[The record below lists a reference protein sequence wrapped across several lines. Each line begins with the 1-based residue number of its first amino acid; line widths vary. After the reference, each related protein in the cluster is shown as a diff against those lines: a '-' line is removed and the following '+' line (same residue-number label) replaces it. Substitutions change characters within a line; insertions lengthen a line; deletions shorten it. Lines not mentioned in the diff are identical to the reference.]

1 MKLNKEKII
10 FLVILLFVVLTV
22 ISSKNDNTIIR
33 INDDNAC
40 IRSNV
45 YSNDNPYSVQFCNKN
60 KVEIEYTGKDF
71 DDKKT
76 YLKIHNVVDFYTFYD
91 VLKDEA
97 SYYMI
102 KKDGTLYKTTS
113 TKITKKDY
121 SVEKLKNYN
130 DIVSLKELYINGE
143 YNVYAISKK
152 GKIKQV

>member
-1 MKLNKEKII
+1 MKFNKEKII
-10 FLVILLFVVLTV
+10 FLVILIFIVLTV
-22 ISSKNDNTIIR
+22 FSSRKDFSVIR

-45 YSNDNPYSVQFCNKN
+45 YTNDNPYSVQFCNKN
-60 KVEIEYTGKDF
+60 KVEIEYTGKEF
-71 DDKKT
+71 DDKKI
-76 YLKIHNVVDFYTFYD
+76 YLKIHNVVDFYAFYD
-91 VLKDEA
+91 VLKDET

-102 KKDGTLYKTTS
+102 KEDGTLYKTTS

-143 YNVYAISKK
+143 YNIYAISNK

>member
-22 ISSKNDNTIIR
+22 ISSKKDFTIIR

-76 YLKIHNVVDFYTFYD
+76 YLKIHNVVDFYAFYD
-91 VLKDEA
+91 VLKDETSYKDIYNMLPIKHLFFHIYPTEKPRKPYGSGA
-97 SYYMI
+97 SYAW
-102 KKDGTLYKTTS
+102 T
-113 TKITKKDY
+113 
-121 SVEKLKNYN
+121 
-130 DIVSLKELYINGE
+130 
-143 YNVYAISKK
+143 
-152 GKIKQV
+152 Q